1 MIVVWG
7 ILSKGTTLVLIEES
21 KLFSDYYGKPS
32 LIRCLFEINML
43 KDNLFLSACVLSRF
57 FFFCRLQSIWESDVL
72 FSQLAL
78 MLTWRIVIKL
88 VDGLHYKRSGRLNK
102 LLFKL
107 VSDFRFRPFSWLKI
121 ILKRSSPQSFSSRT
135 CILLLS
141 WTKHCVA
148 TTRLRS
154 KV

>member
-57 FFFCRLQSIWESDVL
+57 FFFFFAGYR
-72 FSQLAL
+72 
-78 MLTWRIVIKL
+78 
-88 VDGLHYKRSGRLNK
+88 
-102 LLFKL
+102 
-107 VSDFRFRPFSWLKI
+107 VSENPM
-121 ILKRSSPQSFSSRT
+121 SSFPN
-135 CILLLS
+135 LLL
-141 WTKHCVA
+141 C
-148 TTRLRS
+148 
-154 KV
+154 